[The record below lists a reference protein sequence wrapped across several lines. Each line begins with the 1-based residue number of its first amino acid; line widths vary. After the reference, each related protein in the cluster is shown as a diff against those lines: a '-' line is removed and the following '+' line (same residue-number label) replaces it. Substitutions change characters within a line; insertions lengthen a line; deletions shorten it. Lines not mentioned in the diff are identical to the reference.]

1 MNHLQEKLNAH
12 VPVMSTET
20 IKYLNPK
27 SDGIYIDGTIG
38 AGGHANQ
45 ILSMLSPKGR
55 LIGIDRDEEALK
67 ICEKRFSSFKN
78 LVSLHH
84 TSYDNIKKILDE
96 LGIQKVD
103 GMLLDLGLSS
113 LQLNSESR
121 GFSFKKNGRIDMRF
135 DKNQDTTAADLIKS
149 LSENELADIIFQ
161 FGEERRSRKISKAI
175 KQSPK
180 LLTTNDIKEA
190 IRKSTPPHHRNKTLA
205 RVFQAIRIA
214 VNDEIDKLIQFLKVF
229 INYLDIGGRLVI
241 ISYHS
246 LEDRLVKKTFR
257 SLKEEKKV
265 ILLTK
270 KPLTPLKSEINEN
283 NKSRSAKFRA
293 LESMVQT

>member
-161 FGEERRSRKISKAI
+161 FGEERRSRRISKAI
-175 KQSPK
+175 KQFPK
-180 LLTTNDIKEA
+180 LFTTNDIKEA

-229 INYLDIGGRLVI
+229 INYLNIGGRLVI

-270 KPLTPLKSEINEN
+270 KPLTPQKSEINEN
-283 NKSRSAKFRA
+283 NKSRSAKLRA

>member
-149 LSENELADIIFQ
+149 LSESELADIIFQ
-161 FGEERRSRKISKAI
+161 FGEERRSRRISKAI

-229 INYLDIGGRLVI
+229 INYLNIGGRLVI

-257 SLKEEKKV
+257 SLKEEKK
-265 ILLTK
+265 
-270 KPLTPLKSEINEN
+270 
-283 NKSRSAKFRA
+283 
-293 LESMVQT
+293 

>member
-84 TSYDNIKKILDE
+84 NSYDNIKKILDE

-161 FGEERRSRKISKAI
+161 FGEERRSRRISKAI

-229 INYLDIGGRLVI
+229 INYLNIGGRLVI

-270 KPLTPLKSEINEN
+270 KPLTPQKSEINEN

>member
-38 AGGHANQ
+38 SGGHANQ
-45 ILSMLSPKGR
+45 ILSMLSPKGK

-84 TSYDNIKKILDE
+84 TSYDNIKKVLDE

-103 GMLLDLGLSS
+103 GILLDLGLSS
-113 LQLNSESR
+113 LQLNSENR
-121 GFSFKKNGRIDMRF
+121 GFSFKNNGRIDMRF

-149 LSENELADIIFQ
+149 LSESELADIIFQ

-229 INYLDIGGRLVI
+229 INYLNIGGRLVI

-257 SLKEEKKV
+257 RLKEEKKV

>member
-45 ILSMLSPKGR
+45 ILSMLSPKGK

-135 DKNQDTTAADLIKS
+135 DKNQDKTAADLIKS

-161 FGEERRSRKISKAI
+161 FGEERRSRRISKAI

-229 INYLDIGGRLVI
+229 INYLNIGGRLVI

-270 KPLTPLKSEINEN
+270 KPLTPQKSEINEN

>member
-1 MNHLQEKLNAH
+1 MNQLQEKLNAH

-84 TSYDNIKKILDE
+84 NSYDNIKKILDE

-149 LSENELADIIFQ
+149 LSESELADIIFQ
-161 FGEERRSRKISKAI
+161 FGEERRSRRISKAI

-229 INYLDIGGRLVI
+229 INYLNIGGRLVI

-270 KPLTPLKSEINEN
+270 KPLTPQKSEINEN

>member
-161 FGEERRSRKISKAI
+161 FGEERRSRRISKAI

-214 VNDEIDKLIQFLKVF
+214 VNDEIDKLIQFLKIF
-229 INYLDIGGRLVI
+229 INYLNIGGRLVI

-257 SLKEEKKV
+257 SLNQEKKV

>member
-45 ILSMLSPKGR
+45 ILSMLSPKGK

-161 FGEERRSRKISKAI
+161 FGEERRSRRISKAI
-175 KQSPK
+175 KQLPK

-229 INYLDIGGRLVI
+229 INYLNIGGRLVI

-270 KPLTPLKSEINEN
+270 KPLTPQKSEINEN

>member
-45 ILSMLSPKGR
+45 ILSMLSPKGK

-103 GMLLDLGLSS
+103 GILLDLGLSS
-113 LQLNSESR
+113 LQLNSENR
-121 GFSFKKNGRIDMRF
+121 GFSFKNNGRIDMRF

-161 FGEERRSRKISKAI
+161 FGEERRSRRISKAI

-229 INYLDIGGRLVI
+229 INYLNIGGRLVI

-270 KPLTPLKSEINEN
+270 KPLTPQKSEINEN

>member
-1 MNHLQEKLNAH
+1 MNQLQEKLNAH

-55 LIGIDRDEEALK
+55 LIGIDRDGEALK

-149 LSENELADIIFQ
+149 LSESELADIIFQ
-161 FGEERRSRKISKAI
+161 FGEERRSRRISRAI

-229 INYLDIGGRLVI
+229 INYLNIGGRLVI

-257 SLKEEKKV
+257 SLNQEKKV

>member
-45 ILSMLSPKGR
+45 ILSMLSPKGK

-149 LSENELADIIFQ
+149 LSESELADIIFQ
-161 FGEERRSRKISKAI
+161 FGEERRSRRISKAI

-214 VNDEIDKLIQFLKVF
+214 VNDEIDKLIQFLRVF
-229 INYLDIGGRLVI
+229 INYLNIGGRLVI

-270 KPLTPLKSEINEN
+270 KPLTPQKSEINEN

>member
-149 LSENELADIIFQ
+149 LSESELADIIFQ
-161 FGEERRSRKISKAI
+161 FGEERRSRRISKAI

-229 INYLDIGGRLVI
+229 INYLNIGGRLVI

-257 SLKEEKKV
+257 RLKEEKKV

-283 NKSRSAKFRA
+283 NKSRSAKLRA

>member
-1 MNHLQEKLNAH
+1 MNILQEKLNAH

-45 ILSMLSPKGR
+45 ILSMLSPKGK

-149 LSENELADIIFQ
+149 LSESELADIIFQ
-161 FGEERRSRKISKAI
+161 FGEERRSRRISKAI

-229 INYLDIGGRLVI
+229 INYLNIGGRLVI

-257 SLKEEKKV
+257 SLNQEKKV

>member
-45 ILSMLSPKGR
+45 ILSMLSPKGK

-103 GMLLDLGLSS
+103 GILLDLGLSS
-113 LQLNSESR
+113 LQLNSENR
-121 GFSFKKNGRIDMRF
+121 GFSFKNNGRIDMRF

-161 FGEERRSRKISKAI
+161 FGEERRSRRISKAI

-229 INYLDIGGRLVI
+229 INYLNIGGRLVI

>member
-1 MNHLQEKLNAH
+1 MNHLQEKLNVH

-45 ILSMLSPKGR
+45 ILSMLSPKGK

-161 FGEERRSRKISKAI
+161 FGEERRSRRISKAI

-229 INYLDIGGRLVI
+229 INYLNIGGRLVI

-270 KPLTPLKSEINEN
+270 KPLTPQKSEINEN

>member
-1 MNHLQEKLNAH
+1 MNILQEKLNAH

-55 LIGIDRDEEALK
+55 LIGIDRDGEALK

-149 LSENELADIIFQ
+149 LSESELADIIFQ
-161 FGEERRSRKISKAI
+161 FGEERRSRRISRAI

-229 INYLDIGGRLVI
+229 INYLNIGGRLVI

-257 SLKEEKKV
+257 SLNQEKKV

>member
-1 MNHLQEKLNAH
+1 MNILQEKLNAH

-45 ILSMLSPKGR
+45 ILSMLSPKGK

-149 LSENELADIIFQ
+149 LSESELADIIFQ
-161 FGEERRSRKISKAI
+161 FGEERRSRRISKAI

-180 LLTTNDIKEA
+180 LLTTNDIIEA

-229 INYLDIGGRLVI
+229 INYLNIGGRLVI

-257 SLKEEKKV
+257 NLKEEKKV

-283 NKSRSAKFRA
+283 NKSRSAKLRA

>member
-45 ILSMLSPKGR
+45 ILSMLSPKGK

-103 GMLLDLGLSS
+103 GILLDLGLSS

-161 FGEERRSRKISKAI
+161 FGEERRSRRISKAI

-229 INYLDIGGRLVI
+229 INYLNIEGRLVI

-270 KPLTPLKSEINEN
+270 KPLTPQKSEINEN

>member
-1 MNHLQEKLNAH
+1 MNILQEKLNAH

-149 LSENELADIIFQ
+149 LSESELADIIFQ
-161 FGEERRSRKISKAI
+161 FGEERRSRRISKAI

-180 LLTTNDIKEA
+180 LLTTNDIIEA

-229 INYLDIGGRLVI
+229 INYLNIGGRLVI

-283 NKSRSAKFRA
+283 NKSRSAKLRA

>member
-1 MNHLQEKLNAH
+1 MNHLQEKLYAH

-45 ILSMLSPKGR
+45 ILSMLSPKGK

-84 TSYDNIKKILDE
+84 NSYDNIKKILDE

-161 FGEERRSRKISKAI
+161 FGEERRSRRISKAI

-229 INYLDIGGRLVI
+229 INYLNIGGRLVI

-270 KPLTPLKSEINEN
+270 KPLTPQKSEMNEN

>member
-161 FGEERRSRKISKAI
+161 FGEERRSRRISKAI

-229 INYLDIGGRLVI
+229 INYLNIGGRLVI

-270 KPLTPLKSEINEN
+270 KPLTPQKSEINEN

>member
-1 MNHLQEKLNAH
+1 MNQLQEKLNAH
-12 VPVMSTET
+12 VPVMTTET

-45 ILSMLSPKGR
+45 ILSMLSPKGK

-161 FGEERRSRKISKAI
+161 FGEERRSRRISKAI

-214 VNDEIDKLIQFLKVF
+214 VNDEIDKLIQFLKIF
-229 INYLDIGGRLVI
+229 INYLNIGGRLVI

-270 KPLTPLKSEINEN
+270 KPLTPQKSEINEN

>member
-45 ILSMLSPKGR
+45 ILSMLSPKAR

-161 FGEERRSRKISKAI
+161 FGEERRSRRISKAI

-229 INYLDIGGRLVI
+229 INYLNIGGRLVI

-270 KPLTPLKSEINEN
+270 KPLTPQKSEINEN

>member
-84 TSYDNIKKILDE
+84 NSYDNIKKILDE

-161 FGEERRSRKISKAI
+161 FGEERRSRRISKAI

-229 INYLDIGGRLVI
+229 INYLNIGGRLVI

-270 KPLTPLKSEINEN
+270 KPLTPQKSEINEN
-283 NKSRSAKFRA
+283 NNSRSAKFRA

>member
-45 ILSMLSPKGR
+45 ILSILSPKGK

-161 FGEERRSRKISKAI
+161 FGEERRSRRISKAI

-229 INYLDIGGRLVI
+229 INYLNIGGRLVI

-270 KPLTPLKSEINEN
+270 KPLTPQKSEINEN

>member
-161 FGEERRSRKISKAI
+161 FGEERRSRRISKAI
-175 KQSPK
+175 KQFPK
-180 LLTTNDIKEA
+180 LFTTNDIKEA

-229 INYLDIGGRLVI
+229 INYLNIGGRLVI

-246 LEDRLVKKTFR
+246 LEDRLVKETFR

-270 KPLTPLKSEINEN
+270 KPLTPQKSEINEN
-283 NKSRSAKFRA
+283 YKSRSAKFRA

>member
-45 ILSMLSPKGR
+45 ILSMLSPKGK

-103 GMLLDLGLSS
+103 GILLDLGLSS

-135 DKNQDTTAADLIKS
+135 DKNQETTAADLIKS

-161 FGEERRSRKISKAI
+161 FGEERRSRRISKAI

-229 INYLDIGGRLVI
+229 INYLNIGGRLVI

-270 KPLTPLKSEINEN
+270 KPLTPQKSEINEN